1 MLVKYGKPVDMR
13 SINRTV
19 EAIDETIEKSARR
32 MKNAYRKSGGVKPKC
47 RICGSGQ
54 STLFAKLLGK
64 YEYFQCEQC
73 QALFLGEIPDIQNLY
88 CGENAVNSSSYIDD
102 AVYDRRVEMIT
113 APKIQFVLDAC
124 RSEELVKLDSW
135 LDIGCGGGEILS
147 WLTRNSDIKAEGI
160 ESDEKECRFMASRGL
175 KVKNCYIDLEH
186 EDAQISQMI
195 RRNDVVSFFNVL
207 EHMEEPG
214 RFINY
219 VYDHMHEHAVLVFEV
234 PRHPSVASFANMTG
248 SNFIYRH
255 VAALGHLQ
263 VFSEKSLALL
273 LRDKFRMIGKC
284 QPY

>member
-1 MLVKYGKPVDMR
+1 
-13 SINRTV
+13 
-19 EAIDETIEKSARR
+19 
-32 MKNAYRKSGGVKPKC
+32 
-47 RICGSGQ
+47 
-54 STLFAKLLGK
+54 
-64 YEYFQCEQC
+64 
-73 QALFLGEIPDIQNLY
+73 
-88 CGENAVNSSSYIDD
+88 
-102 AVYDRRVEMIT
+102 MIT

-273 LRDKFRMIGKC
+273 LRDKFRMIGKWEFGQGYTDLVNNAMLVAGIKEHALYDRLTDLSNAI
-284 QPY
+284 QPVFDREGLADQILVAAVKM